1 MIENNNDLAELISN
15 SQVAFLNGRYQ
26 EAFSLARSAIKLDPK
41 CADAYQCAANV
52 CMSLS
57 RYEDAIEY
65 YQQAVNCDLD
75 NGNRYFNLGYFS
87 RLNMNNGLSL
97 SYTSN
102 SIINHM
108 I

>member
-75 NGNRYFNLGYFS
+75 NGNRYFNLGYAQA
-87 RLNMNNGLSL
+87 
-97 SYTSN
+97 
-102 SIINHM
+102 SINKIADTM
-108 I
+108 QSFA